1 MEDGLGL
8 TTITGLLAV
17 ITTLTLREQR
27 SLSCL
32 VLCQISV
39 CEGDGGYVKL
49 LTSDLVLGVLLAVLA
64 LAVGSSGLGNV
75 DLRWTVS
82 RYSMRHPFS
91 SLARN
96 ESSSQP
102 ATQSSVGPVAKA
114 YP

>member
-32 VLCQISV
+32 VFCLISV
-39 CEGDGGYVKL
+39 CARCIADVGV

-64 LAVGSSGLGNV
+64 LAVGSAGLGYV
-75 DLRWTVS
+75 DLRYLVS
-82 RYSMRHPFS
+82 TS
-91 SLARN
+91 
-96 ESSSQP
+96 
-102 ATQSSVGPVAKA
+102 
-114 YP
+114 